1 MAGSRKKKQDRRFSG
16 LFTYDTNLIVAVVFL
31 TVFGLIMIYSASYY
45 KASMSESFHNDS
57 AYFLKNQLKWS
68 LVGLGAMLVVAN
80 IDYHKWRYLALL
92 GYVGSVVLI
101 LLLKTNL
108 GVTAYGATR
117 WLQIPG
123 LGQFQVAEPI
133 KVAVIIFSAALI
145 SGKARTIQK
154 SGYLEPIK
162 AIIQVMLPMIVV
174 FVLIWKISNNM
185 STAVIVIGITCVMIF
200 MIYPRYWPFFLAAG
214 AVGIAVT
221 VYLYVLQ
228 QAPEASEGFRS
239 DRILAWLDPY
249 AYESDKAYQ
258 ALQALY
264 AIGSG
269 GLFGK
274 GLGNSIQKLK
284 IPEPY
289 NDMIF
294 SIVCEELGVFGAGL
308 VILMFIYLLYRIYII
323 TQQAS
328 DLFGRLLSIGVF
340 GHLALQVILNLLVVT
355 STIPTTGV
363 TLPFFSA
370 GGTATVFL
378 FVEFGMVL
386 NVEKYARKKQE
397 EQTVRVERMER
408 IRYQG

>member
-1 MAGSRKKKQDRRFSG
+1 MAGSRRKKQSRRIAD
-16 LFTYDTNLIVAVVFL
+16 LLTYDTNLIVAVVFL

-45 KASMSESFHNDS
+45 KASMSESFNYDS

-68 LVGLGAMLVVAN
+68 LVGIGSMLVVAN
-80 IDYHKWRYLALL
+80 IDYHKWRYFALL
-92 GYVGSVVLI
+92 GYIGSVVLI
-101 LLLKTNL
+101 LLLKTSL

-117 WLQIPG
+117 WLEIPG
-123 LGQFQVAEPI
+123 LGRFQVAEPI
-133 KVAVIIFSAALI
+133 KVAIIIFSAALI
-145 SGKARTIQK
+145 GGKAGAIRK
-154 SGYLEPIK
+154 SGYIKPLK
-162 AIIQVMLPMIVV
+162 AIIQVLLPVALV
-174 FVLIWKISNNM
+174 FVLIWKLSNNM
-185 STAVIVIGITCVMIF
+185 STATIVMGITCVMIF
-200 MIYPRYWPFFLAAG
+200 MIYPRYWPFFLAA
-214 AVGIAVT
+214 VVLGIAVT
-221 VYLYVLQ
+221 IYLYVLQ
-228 QAPEASEGFRS
+228 QAPETSEGFRS

-323 TQQAS
+323 TQQAE

-386 NVEKYARKKQE
+386 NVEKYARKKRDQ
-397 EQTVRVERMER
+397 QTVRVERMER
-408 IRYQG
+408 IRSRG